1 MRKASRNQQH
11 TFGHLN
17 KASPNTKMIRS
28 MIEPSLWLFVA
39 FTKAL
44 IIFRFLRCAPSSKVF
59 CLLHAE
65 RLLSGLSFRASP
77 FTDSTSQLFL
87 NRFPSSGHE
96 VMLLHGRCIL
106 LQVLSTPTLS
116 PAHFQG

>member
-1 MRKASRNQQH
+1 MMLCCRTVKAH
-11 TFGHLN
+11 TFDHL
-17 KASPNTKMIRS
+17 IR
-28 MIEPSLWLFVA
+28 PFDHL
-39 FTKAL
+39 K
-44 IIFRFLRCAPSSKVF
+44 IFRFLRCAPSSKVF

-106 LQVLSTPTLS
+106 LQVLSTPILS